1 MNAPSRSDFLPIPLS
16 RDPLSQDQSDDRMDQ
31 IRELLFG
38 ELQKQNDARFVEL
51 TLRLREVETVFSRRL
66 DAMQVRLDALAG
78 ELNAEQRASF
88 DELSRGVQD
97 LGDRIR
103 RIARD

>member
-1 MNAPSRSDFLPIPLS
+1 MNAPSRSDFLPLPLS
-16 RDPLSQDQSDDRMDQ
+16 RDPVSQDQSDDRMDQ

-66 DAMQVRLDALAG
+66 DAMQARFARHAPVLATNAAYAALADAG
-78 ELNAEQRASF
+78 IEPN
-88 DELSRGVQD
+88 
-97 LGDRIR
+97 RID
-103 RIARD
+103 AFW

>member
-1 MNAPSRSDFLPIPLS
+1 MNAPSRSDFPPPPFA
-16 RDPLSQDQSDDRMDQ
+16 RDPNDDRMDQ

-38 ELQKQNDARFVEL
+38 EFQKQNEARFVEV
-51 TLRLREVETVFSRRL
+51 TLRLREIETLFTRRL
-66 DAMQVRLDALAG
+66 DAMQAQLDALAG
-78 ELNAEQRASF
+78 EVNAGQRAAF